1 MEWQVFLVLAE
12 VVGLAVLVGKPVL
25 ALNKTITEFNTEL
38 RHMTRR
44 VDRLEENK
52 REAHER
58 LWEHNSRQDAELAD
72 HESRIWVLEQN
83 K

>member
-38 RHMTRR
+38 RHMTQR